1 MCVCVCSENICI
13 FHSAAANTVQQ
24 SCRQRRLIF
33 PLTLGIEKSYWD
45 GSFNRCIYKLFRVH
59 EKLLDKTTSSGF
71 RQRLSNFPT
80 ANFRVCLRYKELH
93 LNSCTW
99 WMAYRPQNESILVV
113 SSGLTF
119 ENAFS
124 IDFSYFLFRSTLK
137 SNSRLFAPVATP
149 TVHWYFSRRRYCCF
163 RFGLNA
169 AAEHFH
175 FPFFSL
181 RKRRRQLRPN
191 VLNKLCET
199 ERNEWN
205 SNFGREFATY
215 FPFSFPG

>member
-1 MCVCVCSENICI
+1 MVMLCVNNMHTFTTLTIHWMKKRVCMRCGILEYRPAGWIDRLYATSYSMCVCVCSENICI

-99 WMAYRPQNESILVV
+99 
-113 SSGLTF
+113 
-119 ENAFS
+119 
-124 IDFSYFLFRSTLK
+124 
-137 SNSRLFAPVATP
+137 
-149 TVHWYFSRRRYCCF
+149 
-163 RFGLNA
+163 
-169 AAEHFH
+169 
-175 FPFFSL
+175 
-181 RKRRRQLRPN
+181 
-191 VLNKLCET
+191 
-199 ERNEWN
+199 
-205 SNFGREFATY
+205 
-215 FPFSFPG
+215 

>member
-1 MCVCVCSENICI
+1 
-13 FHSAAANTVQQ
+13 
-24 SCRQRRLIF
+24 
-33 PLTLGIEKSYWD
+33 
-45 GSFNRCIYKLFRVH
+45 
-59 EKLLDKTTSSGF
+59 
-71 RQRLSNFPT
+71 
-80 ANFRVCLRYKELH
+80 
-93 LNSCTW
+93 
-99 WMAYRPQNESILVV
+99 MAYRPQNESIHIV

-149 TVHWYFSRRRYCCF
+149 TVHWYFSRRRYCCC
-163 RFGLNA
+163 RFWSNA

-175 FPFFSL
+175 FPFSSL
-181 RKRRRQLRPN
+181 RKRRRQLRQN

-199 ERNEWN
+199 ERNELN

-215 FPFSFPG
+215 FFVFFPRIENRFYRVDARTAQKKVSIIWRTDEAKPRQ